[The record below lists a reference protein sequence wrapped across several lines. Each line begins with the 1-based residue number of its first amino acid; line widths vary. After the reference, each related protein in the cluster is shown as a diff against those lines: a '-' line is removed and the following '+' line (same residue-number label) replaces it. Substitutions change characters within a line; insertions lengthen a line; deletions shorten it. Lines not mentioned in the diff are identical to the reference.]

1 MSTYA
6 DLTYNAKNP
15 LARFSHRKRL
25 KISVS
30 MLANTG
36 VRSLLDFGCG
46 DGKFLKELQKENSK
60 INLLGYEPVMEIEEG
75 IGVNIISSLSKINQ
89 KFDCITCFEVLE
101 HFNAKEQ
108 LTLLNQIKKMVKK
121 GGVVIISV
129 PVEISLPSLV
139 KNMRRY
145 IRSGDYKIIKEMN
158 AAFFGKYKESL
169 RNKEGYIFSHIGF
182 SHKRL
187 EAIFEREFLSFSKE
201 YSPFSMMPYHFNSQV
216 FYKLKV

>member
-6 DLTYNAKNP
+6 DLTYNTKNP

-30 MLANTG
+30 MFSNTN

-46 DGKFLKELQKENSK
+46 DGKFLKEIYIENPK
-60 INLLGYEPVMEIEEG
+60 INLLGYEPVMEIDKDNG
-75 IGVNIISSLSKINQ
+75 LNIVSKLSKINQ
-89 KFDCITCFEVLE
+89 KFDCVTCFEVLE
-101 HFNAKEQ
+101 HFSAKEQ
-108 LTLLNQIKKMVKK
+108 LILLNQIKNYVKK

-129 PVEISLPSLV
+129 PIEISFPSLV
-139 KNMRRY
+139 KNIRRY
-145 IRSGDYKIIKEMN
+145 TRSKDIKIIKEIG
-158 AAFFGKYKESL
+158 AAFFGNYKGSL
-169 RNKEGYIFSHIGF
+169 RNKKGYIFSHIGF

-187 EAIFEREFLSFSKE
+187 EVILKNEFSSFSKE
-201 YSPFSMMPYHFNSQV
+201 YSPFSKLPYHFNSQV